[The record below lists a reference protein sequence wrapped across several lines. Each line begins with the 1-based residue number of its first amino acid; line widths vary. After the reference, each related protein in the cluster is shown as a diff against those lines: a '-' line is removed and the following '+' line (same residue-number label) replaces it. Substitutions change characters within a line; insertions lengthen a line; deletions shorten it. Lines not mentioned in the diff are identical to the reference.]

1 MEAPYPVHAATSS
14 TSVKSIDTPHEP
26 VGSGAYF
33 FQKNTAVEY
42 ASFSAQRSEAV
53 AERLPANL
61 KPPCPDLEH
70 DIVIRSLGHF
80 SVVIRGKALATN
92 NRSFSKPLE
101 MLRVLVALG
110 GRGVGET
117 KLSEYL
123 WPEAEGDVA
132 HSAFSVTLH
141 RLRKLLGHQA
151 LDLVDGRLTLNSDF
165 CYVDVWD
172 LENTIGTIKNIL
184 HKPLIDH
191 QTVLALIEHAFNL
204 YQGGFLAHEDETAW
218 GIPQAQRLQSKLMNS
233 LQHAC
238 NYLELIQR
246 CDVAVEIYKKAI
258 EIDPFAEDFYYRLI
272 KCYCK
277 HDRKAEAKAIY
288 QRCEKLFFVA
298 LELPLSQKMRQLHDS
313 QLNLAAV

>member
-1 MEAPYPVHAATSS
+1 MEAPYSVQAATSS
-14 TSVKSIDTPHEP
+14 ATTKSIDAAEEHA
-26 VGSGAYF
+26 GSSALV

-42 ASFSAQRSEAV
+42 ASFSTQRSEA
-53 AERLPANL
+53 APERWQKIA
-61 KPPCPDLEH
+61 KRPCPSLQHE
-70 DIVIRSLGHF
+70 IVVRSLGHF
-80 SVVIRGKALATN
+80 SVIIRGEALATN
-92 NRSFSKPLE
+92 NRSYSKPLE
-101 MLRVLVALG
+101 LLRVLIALG
-110 GRGVGET
+110 GRSVGET
-117 KLSEYL
+117 KLSEFL

-151 LDLVDGRLTLNSDF
+151 LDLVDGRLTLNSDVS
-165 CYVDVWD
+165 YVDVWD

-191 QTVLALIEHAFNL
+191 QTVLSLIEHAFDI
-204 YQGGFLAHEDETAW
+204 YQGHFLAHEDETAW
-218 GIPQAQRLQSKLMNS
+218 GIPQTQRLQSKLMNV

-246 CDVAVEIYKKAI
+246 CDIAVEIYKKAV

-298 LELPLSQKMRQLHDS
+298 LELPLSQKMRQLYDS
-313 QLNLAAV
+313 QLSITST